1 MMVHVSSTQY
11 MYSIQLERTI
21 VMFYKNHMQI
31 PEDYLLRT
39 GT

>member
-1 MMVHVSSTQY
+1 MIHVFSTQY
-11 MYSIQLERTI
+11 MYSIQLERNI

-31 PEDYLLRT
+31 PKDYLLRT